1 MSRLAIIKNDI
12 IENIIIGSSRDF
24 PDYVDVTDNNYGVG
38 WIKDGE
44 VFIAPII
51 TPVTHE
57 TEISTTDFKGLF
69 TAKEYRAI
77 NKLTETDD
85 NAFQFW
91 DMAQTADG
99 IDMKDPRTM
108 AGLNYFSGMSAITP
122 DRLEIILL
130 GKEI

>member
-1 MSRLAIIKNDI
+1 MSIIAWDKNTDTAVEPERSPI
-12 IENIIIGSSRDF
+12 NGEWSRYTMDGR
-24 PDYVDVTDNNYGVG
+24 VTKRTYYD
-38 WIKDGE
+38 
-44 VFIAPII
+44 APII

-57 TEISTTDFKGLF
+57 TEISKTAFKGLF

-91 DMAQTADG
+91 DMAQTSDG

-108 AGLNYFSGMSAITP
+108 AGLNYFSGMGAITP